1 MSNLE
6 LDSFSKPGTT
16 AISDVMELFV
26 DIKTAIPLR
35 GFMEDL
41 LTRSAC
47 GSSCQSILISVFF
60 FSERKE
66 MQLHVQQNKVRKI
79 NSACTKILF

>member
-26 DIKTAIPLR
+26 DIKTAIPLG

-47 GSSCQSILISVFF
+47 GSSCQSILISGFF
-60 FSERKE
+60 FLREKKCNFMCSKTKSER
-66 MQLHVQQNKVRKI
+66 
-79 NSACTKILF
+79 